1 MKELMRTND
10 PVALSW
16 LTAVLRDAGIDSVI
30 FDTHASI
37 LDGSIAAIQRRL
49 MVADGD
55 FARAEALLAEMRAAG
70 HPL

>member
-1 MKELMRTND
+1 MKELLRTND

-16 LTAVLRDAGIDSVI
+16 FTAVLTDAGIDSVI

-37 LDGSIAAIQRRL
+37 MDGSVAAIQRRL
-49 MVADGD
+49 MVTDED
-55 FARAEALLAEMRAAG
+55 FPRGERLLAEMRAAG

>member
-1 MKELMRTND
+1 MKELLRTND

-16 LTAVLRDAGIDSVI
+16 FSAVLADAGIDSVI

-49 MVADGD
+49 MVADCD
-55 FARAEALLAEMRAAG
+55 FVRAETLLAEMRAAG